1 VVPGLL
7 QQTFLLI
14 RLDRRNASE
23 SQTFPA
29 RNGEGFFIGTA
40 DLPPFH
46 SNTQLAIDLWW
57 SGVRAVQADETIS
70 DCLEWQADRLCIR
83 GIERPVRFADHQQ
96 VLVVGG
102 GKAAAWL
109 GHALWLSFQQQA
121 HCPWTMSGW
130 LNVPQQSFPE
140 QGVGPIHFHAARPP
154 GRNEPTYEAMAGT
167 AKIRQMLQSAPAQ
180 TLCICLLTGGGS
192 ALLVDPIPEVSL
204 EEKLQVT
211 QMLSRRGANIHQ
223 LNAVRMAL
231 SRVKGGGLLLQAPA
245 QRWITLAIS
254 DVLDDHLPTLAS
266 GPTIPR
272 PFDWRENAM
281 AVLEA
286 MERKEE
292 PWPMGV
298 AMATKKWS
306 DSLQMPHATLPAE
319 GAIQSDYVLLAN
331 NQMALQAAFRHADRL
346 AIRADSLPPDRD
358 EGDWRSVAKQL
369 VDRWI
374 AIHDRQENDTARCI
388 LSGGEP
394 TVTIPPSSR
403 GKGGRNQQL
412 SLGVLCRLLE
422 LGRIDLLRRGTFL
435 SAGTDGEDGPT
446 DAAGAWID
454 QTTWTASQHLG
465 LDPFDFLDRCD
476 AYSFFDQVGTLFRTG
491 PTRTNVCDL
500 RIALS
505 STQSHPS

>member
-1 VVPGLL
+1 M
-7 QQTFLLI
+7 
-14 RLDRRNASE
+14 
-23 SQTFPA
+23 
-29 RNGEGFFIGTA
+29 GTA

-57 SGVRAVQADETIS
+57 SGVRAVQADTTIS
-70 DCLEWQADRLCIR
+70 DCLDWQTDRLCIR
-83 GIERPVRFADHQQ
+83 GIDRPVRYTDHQQ

-130 LNVPQQSFPE
+130 LNVPQESFPE
-140 QGVGPIHFHAARPP
+140 PTSGPIHFHAARPA

-167 AKIRQMLQSAPAQ
+167 AQIRQMLQSAPPK

-192 ALLVDPIPEVSL
+192 ALLVDPIQEVSL

-223 LNAVRMAL
+223 LNAVRTAL
-231 SRVKGGGLLLQAPA
+231 SRVKGGGLLLQAPG

-272 PFDWRENAM
+272 PFDWREKAM
-281 AVLEA
+281 AVLAA

-298 AMATKKWS
+298 AKATKKWAE
-306 DSLQMPHATLPAE
+306 SLPLLHATRQPE
-319 GAIQSDYVLLAN
+319 EAIQSDYVLLAN
-331 NQMALQAAFRHADRL
+331 NQTALQAACRHADRF
-346 AIRADSLPPDRD
+346 AIRVDALPPDRD
-358 EGDWRSVAKQL
+358 EGDWRSVARQL

-374 AIHDRQENDTARCI
+374 AIHDSQDSGTDHCV

-394 TVTIPPSSR
+394 TVTIPPNSR

-412 SLGVLCRLLE
+412 TLGVLCRLLE

-454 QTTWTASQHLG
+454 RNTWKAAQQRG
-465 LDPFDFLDRCD
+465 LNPFDFLDRCD

-505 STQSHPS
+505 TTQSHLS

>member
-1 VVPGLL
+1 
-7 QQTFLLI
+7 
-14 RLDRRNASE
+14 
-23 SQTFPA
+23 
-29 RNGEGFFIGTA
+29 
-40 DLPPFH
+40 LPPLQF
-46 SNTQLAIDLWW
+46 NTQRAIDLWW
-57 SGVRAVQADETIS
+57 SGVRAVQADEAIAG
-70 DCLEWQADRLCIR
+70 CLDWQADRLCIR
-83 GIERPVRFADHQQ
+83 GIEQPVQFADHQQ
-96 VLVVGG
+96 VLVIGG

-109 GHALWLSFQQQA
+109 GHSLWLSFQQQT
-121 HCPWTMSGW
+121 HCPWELYGW

-140 QGVGPIHFHAARPP
+140 KSSGPIHFHAARPA
-154 GRNEPTYEAMAGT
+154 GRNEPTPEAMAGT
-167 AKIRQMLQSAPAQ
+167 ARIRQMLQSSSAK

-192 ALLVDPIPEVSL
+192 ALLVDPIPEISL

-223 LNAVRMAL
+223 MNAVRTAL
-231 SRVKGGGLLLQAPA
+231 SQVKGGGLLLQAPDR
-245 QRWITLAIS
+245 RWITLAIS
-254 DVLDDHLPTLAS
+254 DVLDDHLPTVAS

-272 PFDWRENAM
+272 PLDWREKAM
-281 AVLEA
+281 AVLAE
-286 MERKEE
+286 MERKGE
-292 PWPMGV
+292 PWPKGV
-298 AMATKKWS
+298 AKATEKWT
-306 DSLQMPHATLPAE
+306 DSLKSPSSKIRKDPL
-319 GAIQSDYVLLAN
+319 IQSDYVLLAN
-331 NQMALQAAFRHADRL
+331 NRMALQASSQHADRL
-346 AIRADSLPPDRD
+346 AIRAEVLPPDRD
-358 EGDWRSVAKQL
+358 EGDWRSVANHL

-374 AIHDRQENDTARCI
+374 AIHDREEDAAERCI

-394 TVTIPPSSR
+394 TVTIPSNGH

-412 SLGVLCRLLE
+412 TLGVLCRLLE
-422 LGRIDLLRRGTFL
+422 LGRVDLLRRGTFL

-454 QTTWTASQHLG
+454 QSTWMAAQQLG